1 MILEYK
7 DLSLL
12 PSWWK
17 GGRVIAKRG
26 GIDKV

>member
-1 MILEYK
+1 MILECK

-17 GGRVIAKRG
+17 GGVIAKRG
-26 GIDKV
+26 SIDKV